1 LGLKFPDLRQARS
14 WERLGNIKAPS
25 AGKTDHLL
33 GLAGTGEQHIKTL
46 ENAFLATDFRLTVKI
61 SPVRIDIVVAGSGGW
76 TCAPS
81 IPSN

>member
-1 LGLKFPDLRQARS
+1 
-14 WERLGNIKAPS
+14 
-25 AGKTDHLL
+25 
-33 GLAGTGEQHIKTL
+33 L

-61 SPVRIDIVVAGSGGW
+61 APVRIDIVVAGSGGW